1 MRIDKEP
8 LSNSR
13 PSWANVKGGARF
25 GTFGVAVSSSSSWA
39 MEFEKTIMGLERLER
54 GLGNKLGLVS
64 KLQLHCDLELH
75 SIGW

>member
-13 PSWANVKGGARF
+13 PSWANVKGGARL

-39 MEFEKTIMGLERLER
+39 MEFEKTIMGLERF
-54 GLGNKLGLVS
+54 GAWVTSWVWSQNCNYIV
-64 KLQLHCDLELH
+64 
-75 SIGW
+75 I